1 MSDRGGNNLERKGL
15 MHIIVTIK
23 QVPETS
29 NVKMDPETGTMLRTA
44 VEGIIN
50 PLDLFAIEAALRLR
64 EARGGSV
71 TVISMGPPKA
81 EVSLRDAL
89 AMGCDQA
96 ILLSDRRFGGSDTW
110 ATAYT
115 LALAIQKLAPFDL
128 IICGER
134 ATDGETGQVGPG
146 IAAYLDIPLAT
157 YVSQVI
163 EAGDDFL
170 RVERMV
176 EGGREQVWSSLP
188 LVLAVLKETG
198 TPRLGTVRSKIQS
211 RKAIIPTWGPEQ
223 VGCQEDWIGLK
234 GSPTRVVKIY
244 SPVLARK
251 GELVVVETAED
262 LEKAAAAFIRFLKKR
277 ELTVFMPKCNGG
289 V

>member
-1 MSDRGGNNLERKGL
+1 
-15 MHIIVTIK
+15 MHIIVPIK

-44 VEGIIN
+44 VEGIVN

-64 EARGGSV
+64 EAKGGKV
-71 TVISMGPPKA
+71 TVITMGPPKA
-81 EVSLRDAL
+81 ESALRDAI
-89 AMGCDQA
+89 AMGCDEA
-96 ILLSDRRFGGSDTW
+96 VLLSDRQFGGSDTW

-115 LALAIQKLAPFDL
+115 LGLAIQKLAPYDV

-146 IAAYLDIPLAT
+146 IAAFLDLPLAT

-170 RVERMV
+170 RLERQV
-176 EGGREQVWSSLP
+176 EGGRENVWSPLP
-188 LVLAVLKETG
+188 MVLTVQKEVG
-198 TPRLGTVRSKIQS
+198 NPRLGTVRSKMFA
-211 RKAIIPTWGPEQ
+211 RKAEIPVWGPNEI
-223 VGCQEDWIGLK
+223 GAKAEWIGLK

-244 SPVLARK
+244 SPKLSRK
-251 GELVVVETAED
+251 GQLFVANTPEEI
-262 LEKAAAAFIRFLKKR
+262 EKAAVAFTQFLKDR
-277 ELTVFMPKCNGG
+277 ELTAFIPKCNQGE
-289 V
+289 

>member
-1 MSDRGGNNLERKGL
+1 
-15 MHIIVTIK
+15 MHIVVPIK

-64 EARGGSV
+64 EIKGGTV
-71 TVISMGPPKA
+71 TAISMGPPKA
-81 EVSLRDAL
+81 ESALRDAL

-96 ILLSDRRFGGSDTW
+96 VLLCDRRFAGSDTW

-115 LALAIQKLAPFDL
+115 LGLAIQKLVPFDL
-128 IICGER
+128 IVCGER

-146 IAAYLDIPLAT
+146 IAAYLDLPLAT

-170 RVERMV
+170 RLERMV

-188 LVLAVLKETG
+188 MVIAVLKEVG
-198 TPRLGTVRSKIQS
+198 APRLGTVRSKLQA
-211 RKAIIPTWGPEQ
+211 RKVEIPTWGPDD
-223 VGCQEDWIGLK
+223 VGCNEEWIGLK
-234 GSPTRVVKIY
+234 GSPTRVVKVY

-251 GELVVVETAED
+251 GELVRVEKPED
-262 LEKAAAAFIRFLKKR
+262 LEVAAKAFIQFLVDR
-277 ELTVFMPKCNGG
+277 DLTALIPVRDGG
-289 V
+289 A

>member
-1 MSDRGGNNLERKGL
+1 
-15 MHIIVTIK
+15 MHIVVPIK

-64 EARGGSV
+64 EIKGGTV
-71 TVISMGPPKA
+71 TAISMGPPKA
-81 EVSLRDAL
+81 ESALRDAL

-96 ILLSDRRFGGSDTW
+96 VLLCDRRFAGSDTW

-115 LALAIQKLAPFDL
+115 LGLAIQKLVPFDL
-128 IICGER
+128 IVCGER

-146 IAAYLDIPLAT
+146 IAAYLDLPLAT

-170 RVERMV
+170 RLERMV

-188 LVLAVLKETG
+188 MVIAVLKEVG
-198 TPRLGTVRSKIQS
+198 APRLGTVRSKLQA
-211 RKAIIPTWGPEQ
+211 RKVEIPTWGPDE
-223 VGCQEDWIGLK
+223 VGCNENWIGLK
-234 GSPTRVVKIY
+234 GSPTRVVKVY

-251 GELVVVETAED
+251 GELVRVEKPED
-262 LEKAAAAFIRFLKKR
+262 LEVAAKAFIQFLVDR
-277 ELTVFMPKCNGG
+277 DLTALIPVRDGG
-289 V
+289 A

>member
-1 MSDRGGNNLERKGL
+1 

-64 EARGGSV
+64 EAQGGTV
-71 TVISMGPPKA
+71 TVITMGPPKA
-81 EVSLRDAL
+81 ETALRDAL
-89 AMGCDQA
+89 AMGCDRA

-115 LALAIQKLAPFDL
+115 LAQCIRKLEPYDL

-134 ATDGETGQVGPG
+134 ATDGETGQVGPA
-146 IAAYLDIPLAT
+146 IAASLDLPLVT
-157 YVSQVI
+157 YVSRVI
-163 EAGDDFL
+163 DAGDDFL
-170 RVERMV
+170 RLERMV
-176 EGGREQVWSSLP
+176 ETGREQVSSPLP
-188 LVLAVLKETG
+188 LLITVLREIG
-198 TPRLGTVRSKIQS
+198 TPRLGTVRSKL
-211 RKAIIPTWGPEQ
+211 KAKNTQIPTWGPEEIE
-223 VGCQEDWIGLK
+223 CQENWIGLK

-251 GELVVVETAED
+251 CELI
-262 LEKAAAAFIRFLKKR
+262 AAQKPEEIHQAAQAFLQFLKAHD
-277 ELTVFMPKCNGG
+277 LTVYIPKYRDGA
-289 V
+289 